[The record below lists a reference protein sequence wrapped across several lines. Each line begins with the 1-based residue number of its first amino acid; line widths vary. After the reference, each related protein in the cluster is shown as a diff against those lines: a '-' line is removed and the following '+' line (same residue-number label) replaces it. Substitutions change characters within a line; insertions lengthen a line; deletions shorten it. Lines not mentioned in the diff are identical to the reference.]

1 MSGQGQAAIPHSLVE
16 TDEEFRQI
24 AYVYGRDAA
33 RAGFRI
39 NHNPPPVAARILQNE
54 YCTTLQGKEYL
65 NRCGPFRTDY
75 YTNPLY
81 VEGRGEPVD
90 DLPPR

>member
-1 MSGQGQAAIPHSLVE
+1 MSGQGQTAIPHSLVE
-16 TDEEFRQI
+16 TDEELRQI

-33 RAGFRI
+33 RAGFRF
-39 NHNPPPVAARILQNE
+39 NNNPPPVVARILQKKH
-54 YCTTLQGKEYL
+54 CSTLQGKEY
-65 NRCGPFRTDY
+65 NDHCGPFRADY
-75 YTNPLY
+75 YTNPIY